1 MGRIRHVFPG
11 GNTSQGF
18 FSFYEYMVKE
28 SVKRKMILKGGPGV
42 GKSTFMKKVGQ
53 YFADRGVDVEYH
65 WCSSDNDSLD
75 GVVIGRH
82 EICLLDGT
90 APHVIDPRFPGAVD
104 EIVNIGQFWSRD
116 IISEHRGEIIAL
128 SSSIAGCFA
137 RAYLRLNEAW
147 QAYQEWSSLVRE
159 GKDAAAA
166 NRNVGALAEDFLRGS
181 SLSHDAPRH
190 LFAAAITPQGVVNHI
205 ESLID
210 NNYSFF
216 GAKGSPGSGIKD
228 LFQHTA
234 YLIELNHT
242 SAEIYHSPLVPQEI
256 DCIVLPE
263 QKTVMIDMSSTIVE
277 YERSLPQIKFKRWL
291 DFDQF
296 VNWGGINSIEEHI
309 ESSQKRLREN
319 ISAAVAYIKEAK
331 QRHDLLETYYI
342 PAMDFAGMD
351 GYREGLQRELL
362 KYLN

>member
-18 FSFYEYMVKE
+18 FSFYNYMVKE

-42 GKSTFMKKVGQ
+42 GKSTFMKATGQ
-53 YFADRGVDVEYH
+53 YFADKGIDVEYH

-82 EICLLDGT
+82 EICILDGT

-104 EIVNIGQFWSRD
+104 EIINIGQFWTRD
-116 IISEHRGEIIAL
+116 RISAHREEIINL
-128 SSSIAGCFA
+128 SSSIAYCFS
-137 RAYLRLNEAW
+137 RAYLRLNEAG
-147 QAYQEWSSLVRE
+147 QAYQEWSSFITE
-159 GKDAAAA
+159 AKDTAAA
-166 NRNVGALAEDFLRGS
+166 NRNVSALAEDFLRGS
-181 SLSHDAPRH
+181 SISHDIPRH

-234 YLIELNHT
+234 YLIGLNHT
-242 SAEIYHSPLVPQEI
+242 NAEIYHSPLIPQEI
-256 DCIVLPE
+256 DCIILPE
-263 QKTVMIDMSSTIVE
+263 QKTVMIDMSSTLVD
-277 YERSLPQIKFKRWL
+277 YESSLPQIKFKRWL

-296 VNWGGINSIEEHI
+296 ANLGGNNSAEEHI
-309 ESSQKRLREN
+309 ASSKQRLQEN
-319 ISAAVAYIKEAK
+319 ISAAVAYLTEAK
-331 QRHDLLETYYI
+331 QQHDLLETYYI
-342 PAMDFAGMD
+342 PAMDFSGMD
-351 GYREGLQRELL
+351 GYREGLQRDLL
-362 KYLN
+362 KHLV

>member
-42 GKSTFMKKVGQ
+42 GKSTFMKKVGE
-53 YFADRGVDVEYH
+53 YFADKGIDVEYH

-104 EIVNIGQFWSRD
+104 EIINIGQFWNRER
-116 IISEHRGEIIAL
+116 ISEHRGEIIAL
-128 SSSIAGCFA
+128 SSSITSCFS

-147 QAYQEWSSLVRE
+147 LAYQEWSSIIGE
-159 GKDAAAA
+159 GRDSAAV

-181 SLSHDAPRH
+181 PASHDTPRH
-190 LFAAAITPQGVVNHI
+190 LFAAAITPKGVVNHI

-216 GAKGSPGSGIKD
+216 GAKGSPGSGIKE
-228 LFQHTA
+228 LFKHTA
-234 YLIELNHT
+234 YLIELNCT
-242 SAEIYHSPLVPQEI
+242 NAEIYHSPLIPQEI
-256 DCIVLPE
+256 DCIILPE

-277 YERSLPQIKFKRWL
+277 YGLSLPQVKFKRWL

-296 VNWGGINSIEEHI
+296 ANLNDIHLVEEHI
-309 ESSQKRLREN
+309 GSSNNRLQEN
-319 ISAAVAYIKEAK
+319 VSAAVAYIKEAK
-331 QRHDLLETYYI
+331 HRHDVLETHYI
-342 PAMDFAGMD
+342 PAMDFSSMD
-351 GYREGLQRELL
+351 AYREGLQRELL

>member
-28 SVKRKMILKGGPGV
+28 SVKCKMILKGGPGV
-42 GKSTFMKKVGQ
+42 GKSTFMKKIGQ
-53 YFADRGVDVEYH
+53 YFADKGSDVEYH

-104 EIVNIGQFWSRD
+104 EIINIGQFWTRD
-116 IISEHRGEIIAL
+116 RISEHRAEIIAL
-128 SSSIAGCFA
+128 SSSIAGCFS

-147 QAYQEWSSLVRE
+147 LAYREWSSLISD
-159 GKDAAAA
+159 GKDVAAV

-190 LFAAAITPQGVVNHI
+190 LFAAAITPQGVVNRI

-210 NNYSFF
+210 NNYAFF

-228 LFQHTA
+228 LFNHTA
-234 YLIELNHT
+234 YLIELNQT
-242 SAEIYHSPLVPQEI
+242 NAEIYHSPLIPQEI

-277 YERSLPQIKFKRWL
+277 YERSLPLIKFKRWL
-291 DFDQF
+291 DFDQLASLR
-296 VNWGGINSIEEHI
+296 GMDSAQEHI
-309 ESSQKRLREN
+309 MSSQKRLHEN
-319 ISAAVAYIKEAK
+319 ISAAVVYIAEAK
-331 QRHDLLETYYI
+331 KHHDLLEAYYI
-342 PAMDFAGMD
+342 PAMDFSSMD
-351 GYREGLQRELL
+351 SYREGLQRELL
-362 KYLN
+362 KFLN